1 MIELLHAFHW
11 NPTLW
16 PEIRGALGG
25 VWTVIAWPHL
35 HHYIGYRK
43 ALAVLIVYLGAPMLS
58 VFALVYFAYEYFFK
72 DRHET

>member
-1 MIELLHAFHW
+1 MELLHAWHW
-11 NPTLW
+11 RPDLW

-25 VWTVIAWPHL
+25 VCMVIVWPHL
-35 HHYIGYRK
+35 RHYVWYRK

-58 VFALVYFAYEYFFK
+58 VFAIVFFAYDHFFK